1 MKLLFASAEIYP
13 YAKTGGL
20 ADVAQ
25 ALPKALSEK
34 IEVCSVMPL
43 YDFID
48 RDKFNITPL
57 EESFQLT
64 LGESLY
70 QITLY
75 YGFNQGIETLF
86 IYEPILCGR
95 QSPYGDNNG
104 DYPDNDL
111 RFGLFSKALVIVA
124 KMYAVEILHLNDWH
138 TALAAL
144 WAREILPDLRTVFTI
159 HNLAFQGIFPRESM
173 QRLGLDHTYFK
184 SESIEFWGQVNYM
197 KAGIIYS
204 DIITTVS
211 PHYAQEILQP
221 DFGFGLDGLLRA
233 YRHKLF
239 GILNGI
245 DTIFFDP
252 EHDPAL
258 IHHYSSSSLQAKK
271 LNKDLLCKMRG
282 FEQSDRPL
290 FIFIG
295 RFTQQKGLDIITKA
309 LPGLLRMKL
318 NLAIIGEGEREM
330 ATALQNAAQHHKNF
344 SVYFGYDETLSHQMY
359 AAADFLLMPS
369 SFEPCGLNQL
379 ISLRYGTIPVVHRVG
394 GIYDTIRDRG
404 DKVSKICGQGIALKT
419 FDSDGLIKA
428 VRRALTLHRS
438 TKALEKVVKS
448 NMRCDVSFQKS
459 AALYLDRY
467 KEILFSITQD
477 G

>member
-1 MKLLFASAEIYP
+1 MKLLFAAAEIYP

-25 ALPKALSEK
+25 ALPKALSGS

-48 RDKFNITPL
+48 RDAFNISPL
-57 EESFQLT
+57 EESFRVT
-64 LGESLY
+64 LGDTIH

-75 YGFNQGIETLF
+75 YSFNQGVETLF
-86 IYEPILCGR
+86 VYEPMLCDR
-95 QSPYGDNNG
+95 PSPYGDDRG

-124 KMYAVEILHLNDWH
+124 RLYAVDILHLNDWH

-144 WAREILPDLRTVFTI
+144 WAREILPDLCTVFTI
-159 HNLAFQGIFPRESM
+159 HNLAFQGIFPWECM

-197 KAGIIYS
+197 KAGIAYS
-204 DIITTVS
+204 DIVTTVS
-211 PHYAQEILQP
+211 PRYAEEILQP
-221 DFGFGLDGLLRA
+221 DFGCGLDGFLRV

-245 DTIFFDP
+245 DTLLFDP

-258 IHHYSSSSLQAKK
+258 PHHYNSSSLQAKK
-271 LNKDLLCKMRG
+271 LNKDLLCQILG
-282 FEQSDRPL
+282 FNSDHPL

-309 LPGLLRMKL
+309 LPSLLKMKL
-318 NLAIIGEGEREM
+318 NFAIIGEGDREM

-344 SVYFGYDETLSHQMY
+344 SVYFGYNETLSHQMY

-379 ISLRYGTIPVVHRVG
+379 ISLRYGTLPIVHRVG
-394 GIYDTIRDRG
+394 GLYDTIRDRG
-404 DKVSKICGQGIALKT
+404 DRASKICGQGIAMKT
-419 FDSDGLIKA
+419 FDPDGLVKA
-428 VRRALTLHRS
+428 VKRALTLYKS
-438 TKALEKVVKS
+438 TKPFEIITKS
-448 NMRCDVSFQKS
+448 NMQCDVSFQKS
-459 AALYLDRY
+459 AESYLNRY
-467 KEILFSITQD
+467 REILISN
-477 G
+477 